1 MPNRVRLAL
10 EDANSVIKLPP
21 MPELKLPPITAKA
34 EHLRPS
40 FVIRD
45 KQIENDLTENS
56 LVSDNSKVYE
66 FLGNKLDM
74 LNKVAQ
80 PDSVNPIRS
89 PVKYAVPQMRHQ
101 TIV

>member
-1 MPNRVRLAL
+1 
-10 EDANSVIKLPP
+10 
-21 MPELKLPPITAKA
+21 MPELKLPPIKAKD
-34 EHLRPS
+34 EYLRPS

-45 KQIENDLTENS
+45 KQIEHDLTENS

-74 LNKVAQ
+74 LNKVAE
-80 PDSVNPIRS
+80 PDSVNPIKS
-89 PVKYAVPQMRHQ
+89 PVKNAVPQMRHE

>member
-10 EDANSVIKLPP
+10 EDANSAVKLRV
-21 MPELKLPPITAKA
+21 PELKLPPITTKDD
-34 EHLRPS
+34 HLRPT

-45 KQIENDLTENS
+45 KKIETELTENS

-74 LNKVAQ
+74 LNKVAA
-80 PDSVNPIRS
+80 PDSMNPIRS
-89 PVKYAVPQMRHQ
+89 PLKHSVPQMRHE
-101 TIV
+101 TMV